1 MQRNSVQSFLQE
13 NPLLA
18 PQVTLR
24 HTNERFV
31 FYGGAKGDIA
41 AQVSWHAGIS
51 LGTYQNLHC
60 FVNSDQDPS
69 RFDIQYDPTA
79 TLFNTFGE
87 LTHTNR
93 ANTLT
98 TRLRGDY
105 FHYTLQELSKPWHR
119 PRYQLDLLSTY
130 RLYDKIVCRGFMY
143 WLGGLEAQD
152 VLTKA
157 PEVLGDVVDVGLGI
171 DYLWNT
177 RFSVFFNCQ
186 NLLANKN
193 ERYLHYPARSFH
205 FMAGITYAW

>member
-1 MQRNSVQSFLQE
+1 
-13 NPLLA
+13 
-18 PQVTLR
+18 
-24 HTNERFV
+24 
-31 FYGGAKGDIA
+31 
-41 AQVSWHAGIS
+41 
-51 LGTYQNLHC
+51 
-60 FVNSDQDPS
+60 
-69 RFDIQYDPTA
+69 
-79 TLFNTFGE
+79 
-87 LTHTNR
+87 
-93 ANTLT
+93 
-98 TRLRGDY
+98 
-105 FHYTLQELSKPWHR
+105 
-119 PRYQLDLLSTY
+119 
-130 RLYDKIVCRGFMY
+130 MY